1 MRSCVKMLSVENCTL
16 KMMWNKGDTPIR
28 FVFQQN
34 QKVHVYV
41 HVQSTVKLLILAA
54 TAQLFLPDDFTIVL
68 HASTVLL
75 AVIES

>member
-1 MRSCVKMLSVENCTL
+1 
-16 KMMWNKGDTPIR
+16 MMWNKGDTPIR

-41 HVQSTVKLLILAA
+41 HVHVQSTVKLLILAA
-54 TAQLFLPDDFTIVL
+54 TAQLFLHDDFAIVL

>member
-1 MRSCVKMLSVENCTL
+1 MYTYMYMYS
-16 KMMWNKGDTPIR
+16 
-28 FVFQQN
+28 
-34 QKVHVYV
+34 
-41 HVQSTVKLLILAA
+41 QSTVKLLILAA